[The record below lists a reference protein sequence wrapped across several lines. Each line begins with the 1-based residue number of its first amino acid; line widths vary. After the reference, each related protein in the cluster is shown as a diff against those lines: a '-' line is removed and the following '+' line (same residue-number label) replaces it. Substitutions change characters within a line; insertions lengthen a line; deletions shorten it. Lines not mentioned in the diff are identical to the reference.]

1 MGGWLAGWMV
11 VLAAAGYFRH
21 AHQTSRGGYI
31 IILIIITYTT
41 LNQWGLEM
49 LWKKFP
55 LLFETGNGN
64 SEAEPTKSNG
74 RYEQSERNKDSGL
87 PCQWKYIY
95 LLSGGREVGL
105 LMMTMSSRGR
115 QARVACIVAMA

>member
-1 MGGWLAGWMV
+1 MDYTPNTQRLDKRRRQLQHRTGRHDTRRDGTGDGEDWGLSEWVVGWLAGWMV

-49 LWKKFP
+49 PWKKFP

-74 RYEQSERNKDSGL
+74 R
-87 PCQWKYIY
+87 
-95 LLSGGREVGL
+95 
-105 LMMTMSSRGR
+105 
-115 QARVACIVAMA
+115 